1 MLPEEVKPEQLAF
14 LTASLREHGFSSVGF
29 GRGATCFLCFVM
41 LEGHF
46 THRPL
51 ILNECALWYVVIHCN
66 RRQPRW
72 WSKSHILQIGTVAW
86 LYYIGVDHV
95 ILFDFDYTL
104 FDVEFG
110 TGKVMALRTQPIHN
124 SPDQAPSEKTK
135 VWFAARRAKVA
146 VNLPWNTWFTVA
158 GCRLGHVRAAAVE
171 LSKRDWFVIIWV
183 GQFLQG
189 AIWYIIA
196 PCFFDEIGACHHRF
210 CQDHRMYFSEYADRW
225 IIVDLLTRISVRYS
239 LARFATILELLGC
252 PRVVTQALLKCCET
266 GQDPKIQSK
275 NAAIGH
281 WIKLRSIG

>member
-1 MLPEEVKPEQLAF
+1 MMKQVPY
-14 LTASLREHGFSSVGF
+14 SSNRHSRLVILY
-29 GRGATCFLCFVM
+29 RC
-41 LEGHF
+41 
-46 THRPL
+46 RP
-51 ILNECALWYVVIHCN
+51 CY
-66 RRQPRW
+66 
-72 WSKSHILQIGTVAW
+72 TVRLW
-86 LYYIGVDHV
+86 LYIIWRWVWHRQSDGPKDTANH
-95 ILFDFDYTL
+95 
-104 FDVEFG
+104 
-110 TGKVMALRTQPIHN
+110 IHN